1 MSTPRALANQKL
13 YCAKI
18 LIASWGE
25 ALAKEQIA
33 STVLEQAF
41 GQAVRD
47 HLAAAYGWFLLE
59 VAQPDQVPAA
69 PPRNCSDL
77 PAVAEGCETPPEI
90 REFQQLEREP
100 WLAQILTAV
109 ENQTPG
115 HIEAALWTTSP
126 DNLATVQG
134 PGFTPQRAEQVHRR
148 LNELFQRMTDSL
160 DEY

>member
-18 LIASWGE
+18 LIAGWRA
-25 ALAKEQIA
+25 ALAQEQIA

-41 GQAVRD
+41 GAPICH
-47 HLAAAYGWFLLE
+47 HLVAAYGWFLLE
-59 VAQPDQVPAA
+59 VAQPDQMPAA
-69 PPRNCSDL
+69 PPRQCSDL
-77 PAVAEGCETPPEI
+77 PAVAQGRETPPEI

-100 WLAQILTAV
+100 WLAQILDV
-109 ENQTPG
+109 VVIQTRG
-115 HIEAALWTTSP
+115 DIEAAVSTTSP
-126 DNLATVQG
+126 DNLATAQG
-134 PGFTPQRAEQVHRR
+134 PGFTPQQAEQVHRH